1 MQFLIAGILKP
12 GVEDQLLALHTDF
25 NEHLAQPYRTIALA
39 GVLRGKDGKR
49 KGYVAIIEADS
60 FDDAEAWLNQ
70 SPFYANHLYERVEVA
85 EFAAE
90 VGYVE

>member
-12 GVEDQLLALHTDF
+12 GVEDQILALHSEF

-39 GVLRGKDGKR
+39 GALRGKDGKR
-49 KGYVAIIEADS
+49 KGYAAIIEADS
-60 FDDAEAWLNQ
+60 FEDAEAWLNQ
-70 SPFYANHLYERVEVA
+70 SPFYANHLYERVDVA
-85 EFAAE
+85 EFASE